1 MSNQLQE
8 NLDIILEEKNT
19 KLLPENLKAGITCL
33 GVTGELEEGIDTSDA
48 TATASDIVSGKTAY
62 ANGEKITGT
71 VYEVGKDSNMTLDF
85 ESMDDFAT
93 QEAVCVYSVIPDDYL
108 FRETSRISTPIGYHN
123 VAEAINLQSD
133 QIAKGSTVL
142 GVEGTA
148 EIGGSSDTGVKLFA
162 TEEAMKAD
170 KTSSEGDLAIIYAE
184 VQAGITETSTFRH
197 AVCPDEVTLPYSIGD
212 EYASVRFEAI
222 DSSGMFD
229 CWGELSQSRFNLECY
244 TDTGMITIEY
254 ESYDGITYSKLEGS
268 TEVDFGTEIMFSGS
282 WNDLISY
289 FFLISSVEFRGL
301 YRHDGNAYVLD
312 TAQLTA
318 TADHVYNAK
327 YYGKDGVQDGTL
339 GATVSNKF
347 NDPSAEI
354 YAEIQARYDEL
365 SSIVLTNSTY
375 KSTFSS
381 DLIMIPSKSDGTPII
396 DTSALTT
403 TKYMFQSYY
412 DLKMVC
418 PLNTAN
424 VTNTFG
430 MFYNC
435 KALTYAPEL
444 NYDNVLDAQYM
455 YYGCSSLKSIG
466 DIILPKATNV
476 YRMFLLCSSLETIG
490 VVTMPNVTNAGAMF
504 SSCSSLKSVTITDM
518 SKVTEAKDMF
528 ASCDTMVTVDLAG
541 SSAIKNAET
550 MFLSCD
556 NLQTITNFSAGAI
569 TNARN
574 MFNGCKSLVET
585 PVLDMPSVTDMYSMF
600 GNCEKLTTVT
610 LTNTSSATNMIFT
623 FSGCVSLVNAPNLNT
638 SSVTSMNRMF
648 SGCSS
653 LVNVPVYDTSKLTSC
668 EDTFNGC
675 EALSDDSLNNIMAMC
690 ANSAVVA
697 DNQNYF
703 TTLEYIGLTSEQATR
718 CQTLSNY
725 EMFTAAGWTTGY

>member
-1 MSNQLQE
+1 MNDQLTE
-8 NLDIILEEKNT
+8 NLNTILEEKNT

-33 GVTGELEEGIDTSDA
+33 GVTGELEVGIDTSDA

-62 ANGEKITGT
+62 VNGEVVTGT
-71 VYEVGKDSNMTLDF
+71 LDQATESTIEGSEAKDYPYEENTLMVTGTLRGRGVWDNTLINTTVPYNLITEF
-85 ESMDDFAT
+85 SG
-93 QEAVCVYSVIPDDYL
+93 L
-108 FRETSRISTPIGYHN
+108 TSDKIVSGNTI
-123 VAEAINLQSD
+123 
-133 QIAKGSTVL
+133 L
-142 GVEGTA
+142 GIEGTA

-184 VQAGITETSTFRH
+184 VQAGITETSTFRY

-212 EYASVRFEAI
+212 EYASVRFQAI

-244 TDTGMITIEY
+244 TDTGMTTISY
-254 ESYDGITYSKLEGS
+254 ESYDGITYSKFEGS
-268 TEVDFGTEIMFSGS
+268 TEVDFGTEITFSGD

-301 YRHDGNAYVLD
+301 YRHDGNEYILD
-312 TAQLTA
+312 AAQLNA

-403 TKYMFQSYY
+403 TRYMFQSYY

-418 PLNTAN
+418 PLDTAN
-424 VTNTFG
+424 VTDMFG

-476 YRMFLLCSSLETIG
+476 YRMFLLCPSLETVG
-490 VVTMPNVTNAGAMF
+490 VVTIPNVTNAGYMF
-504 SSCSSLKSVTITDM
+504 SGCSSLKSVTITDM

-528 ASCDTMVTVDLAG
+528 ASCDAMVTVDLAG
-541 SSAIKNAET
+541 SSAIENAET

-574 MFNGCKSLVET
+574 MFNGCKSLIET

-623 FSGCVSLVNAPNLNT
+623 FSGCVSLVNAPDLNT
-638 SSVTSMNRMF
+638 SSVTSMDRMF

-653 LVNVPVYDTSKLTSC
+653 LVNVPVYNTSKLTSC
-668 EDTFNGC
+668 NDTFYGC